1 MVSMLEK
8 SKKTSF
14 KKITIKEIAKLAGVS
29 RTTVSRVLSGGNLVS
44 KNTRDRILE
53 IIKEREYKPSII
65 AQSLRTN
72 RTRTIGLVLAD
83 IENPFYSRVAKGVID
98 AAEAKNYNVI
108 LCNSNNDI
116 KSEERDIRT
125 LIDRGVDGL
134 LLTTVELKMKTIENL
149 RDKGIPFLLIDCKL
163 DTPSVNYVVNDDYYG
178 AELATEYLIE
188 LGHKK
193 IFFLGNRKLL
203 SLRERFRGFKD
214 TLKSHEIEGGNNFLP
229 KKFINMDGT
238 YDIAS
243 IIKYLLNGQ
252 ENITAIFGGNDYLA
266 IKSIEAITD
275 NGFKV
280 PDDISVIGYDN
291 ITISSMIKVPLTT
304 IRQPKYLL
312 GKLATEQLLGILENR
327 SDKEVRRVILRP
339 ELVIRQ
345 SCRRIGNYK

>member
-1 MVSMLEK
+1 
-8 SKKTSF
+8 
-14 KKITIKEIAKLAGVS
+14 
-29 RTTVSRVLSGGNLVS
+29 
-44 KNTRDRILE
+44 
-53 IIKEREYKPSII
+53 
-65 AQSLRTN
+65 
-72 RTRTIGLVLAD
+72 
-83 IENPFYSRVAKGVID
+83 
-98 AAEAKNYNVI
+98 
-108 LCNSNNDI
+108 
-116 KSEERDIRT
+116 
-125 LIDRGVDGL
+125 
-134 LLTTVELKMKTIENL
+134 
-149 RDKGIPFLLIDCKL
+149 
-163 DTPSVNYVVNDDYYG
+163 
-178 AELATEYLIE
+178 
-188 LGHKK
+188 
-193 IFFLGNRKLL
+193 
-203 SLRERFRGFKD
+203 LRERFRGFKD

-238 YDIAS
+238 YDIAG

>member
-1 MVSMLEK
+1 MLEK
-8 SKKTSF
+8 SKKNF
-14 KKITIKEIAKLAGVS
+14 KKITINEIAKLSGVS
-29 RTTVSRVLSGGNLVS
+29 RTTVSRVLSGGKFVS
-44 KNTRDRILE
+44 KNTRERVLE

-108 LCNSNNDI
+108 LCNSNNDV
-116 KSEERDIRT
+116 KLEERDIRT
-125 LIDRGVDGL
+125 LMERGVDGL
-134 LLTTVELKMKTIENL
+134 LLTTVELKTKTVENL
-149 RDKGIPFLLIDCKL
+149 RDKGVPFLLIDYKL
-163 DTPSVNYVVNDDYYG
+163 DTPGINYVVNDDYYG

-193 IFFLGNRKLL
+193 IFFIGKRNIP

-214 TLKSHEIEGGNNFLP
+214 TLKRHKIDSGNNFMP
-229 KKFINMDGT
+229 TKFINMDGT
-238 YDIAS
+238 YDIDS
-243 IIKYLLNGQ
+243 IIEYIVNGQ
-252 ENITAIFGGNDYLA
+252 ENITAIFGGNDHLA
-266 IKSIEAITD
+266 IQSIEAITD

-291 ITISSMIKVPLTT
+291 ITVSSMIKVPLTT

-312 GKLATEQLLGILENR
+312 GKLATEQLFEILEDR
-327 SDKEVRRVILRP
+327 SDKEVRRIILRP
-339 ELVIRQ
+339 ELIIRQ
-345 SCRRIGNYK
+345 SCRRIGNYKS